1 MSWSPRALSVALLL
15 VLGAAGCAP
24 GGPAGQ
30 SSARSPSQVDNQ
42 SRVKRVTAA
51 MMGEPTAMVDRFN
64 ATQITVPGGR
74 VLEMLSN
81 AALTELSADGRLQ
94 PLLGEAVPSLENGLW
109 KLLPD
114 GRMETT
120 WRISTR
126 PTRPSCAARWAP
138 PWHR

>member
-1 MSWSPRALSVALLL
+1 MRRATALLGL
-15 VLGAAGCAP
+15 LAVCLAGCAP
-24 GGPAGQ
+24 QPAAVGGQAG
-30 SSARSPSQVDNQ
+30 APSPQERLGPKRITVAIMGDPSGLSNTIDRAGAGGTPGLDAVEEMVNAGLSQVD
-42 SRVKRVTAA
+42 A
-51 MMGEPTAMVDRFN
+51 
-64 ATQITVPGGR
+64 GG
-74 VLEMLSN
+74 VLRPVLAEV
-81 AALTELSADGRLQ
+81 
-94 PLLGEAVPSLENGLW
+94 VPSLENGLW